1 MAEPH
6 PKVLNRTSLMT
17 CVSGSTLIWSRIT
30 SPHCWYRHVNGY
42 SANWKLGMSHTA
54 GAPTNPSP
62 TELSD
67 LSNVPTFR
75 GRE

>member
-1 MAEPH
+1 MELATRIERGHCAIAGQTYIAEPH
-6 PKVLNRTSLMT
+6 PNVLNRTSLMT
-17 CVSGSTLIWSRIT
+17 CVAGSTLIWSRMT
-30 SPHCWYRHVNGY
+30 SPH
-42 SANWKLGMSHTA
+42 A